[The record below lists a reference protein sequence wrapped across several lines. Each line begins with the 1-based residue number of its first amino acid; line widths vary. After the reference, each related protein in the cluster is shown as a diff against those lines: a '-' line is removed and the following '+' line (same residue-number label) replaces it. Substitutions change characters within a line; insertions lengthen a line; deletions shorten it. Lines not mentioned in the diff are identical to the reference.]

1 MEIDEKDYQ
10 ILKAKADNYDKDMNA
25 LKTEYDT
32 KMKSLQE
39 ERDSYKLN
47 MMTSLMP
54 TLNLKMIIFR
64 F

>member
-39 ERDSYKLN
+39 IGRAHV
-47 MMTSLMP
+47 
-54 TLNLKMIIFR
+54 
-64 F
+64 